1 MWDVRIGVDD
11 LVGDGL
17 GSTVVALIVVASIN
31 VNGETWAAAAVV
43 KAGEGASAVRDA
55 ANEEM
60 APWPTMASSR
70 RMTREGEDANGVLFL
85 L

>member
-55 ANEEM
+55 ANDG
-60 APWPTMASSR
+60 T
-70 RMTREGEDANGVLFL
+70 EGYDGGNGALANNGVVPTDDT
-85 L
+85 